1 MELSGKRVVVFID
14 NSYQELEVWYPYL
27 RFREAG
33 INVVFAAADSGETYS
48 SKYGYPAKAD
58 KSYDEL
64 SVSDYDVYQRER
76 QLDFAF
82 FWGERARFRANAFF
96 QKDRAAIA
104 LRLIP
109 TEIPTPERIGHVVVR
124 GGSPDGVVVRERVCA
139 AAAHR

>member
-64 SVSDYDVYQRER
+64 SVSDYD
-76 QLDFAF
+76 
-82 FWGERARFRANAFF
+82 
-96 QKDRAAIA
+96 
-104 LRLIP
+104 
-109 TEIPTPERIGHVVVR
+109 
-124 GGSPDGVVVRERVCA
+124 GVVVPGGFAPDRIRRHSKANLFVKHMDDA
-139 AAAHR
+139 GNS